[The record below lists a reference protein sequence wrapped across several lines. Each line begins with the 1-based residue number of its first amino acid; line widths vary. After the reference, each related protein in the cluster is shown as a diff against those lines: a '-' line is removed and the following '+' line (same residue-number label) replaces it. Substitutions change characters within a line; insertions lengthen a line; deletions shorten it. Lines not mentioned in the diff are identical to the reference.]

1 MTEKNM
7 LTNSGYLSDPTA
19 QKAIK
24 GKRKRKDFFHAF
36 CRRLFTMANRKLMKE
51 MNIKILKITFWD
63 MENGEIKTITEK
75 RF

>member
-1 MTEKNM
+1 M
-7 LTNSGYLSDPTA
+7 LKRKPLRNGHLSDPTA

-24 GKRKRKDFFHAF
+24 GKRTRKDFFHDF
-36 CRRLFTMANRKLMKE
+36 CRRLFNLANRKMTKE

-63 MENGEIKTITEK
+63 MENNDIKTITEK